1 FALPIPKGWREYSNG
16 GVIPMPYLGSEKDVS
31 MSYPYP
37 SGGTNESWAH
47 EAGRTC
53 FERTIDKDIYPPF
66 KNQ

>member
-1 FALPIPKGWREYSNG
+1 
-16 GVIPMPYLGSEKDVS
+16 MPYLGSEKDVS